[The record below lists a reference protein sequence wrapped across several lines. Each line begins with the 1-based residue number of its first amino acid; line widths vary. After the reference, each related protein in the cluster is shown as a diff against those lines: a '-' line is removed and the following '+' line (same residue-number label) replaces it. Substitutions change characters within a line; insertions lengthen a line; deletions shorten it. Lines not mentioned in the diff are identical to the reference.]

1 MGWSWV
7 CVQTLLQLTPFLSSL
22 SQSDSISLHSQMI
35 FRTERMMKMMMMMA
49 ALLSALLSSSTANP
63 ITGVRERSCSY
74 SGVFHVQGKERYSLT
89 FEDAQRLCER
99 LSTTLASLTQVKTA
113 FNSGMET
120 CRYGWINSSQL
131 VILRKTP
138 NPNCARNQTDVI
150 IKPLDGKKYDALCY
164 NDKDTSQMNCAEK
177 IVPKVDNSSSSE
189 AAVSPERITPHY
201 STEADSSTAAVS
213 PEHITPH
220 YSTDADSSTSAV
232 SPARFTP
239 GGSTGADSSTSAE
252 SALNTSAAAADAKR
266 NTTEG
271 NTTHTSSPHSHEEP
285 NGTRSTPQTSTELQI
300 STSAAHQDTTGPGR
314 RQNTGDG
321 SLISAEVSP
330 ERITPHSP
338 TEAASSTTA
347 GASSSL
353 TDWLVILLTILA
365 VLLISLICC
374 IVVYRKRLFGQ
385 KQTLVINSTVA
396 AAENGSAA
404 THTQEMVTL
413 LNTDTLL

>member
-22 SQSDSISLHSQMI
+22 SQSDSISLHSQML

-89 FEDAQRLCER
+89 FDDAQRLCER
-99 LSTTLASLTQVKTA
+99 LSTTLANLTQVKTA

-138 NPNCARNQTDVI
+138 NLNCARNQTDVI
-150 IKPLDGKKYDALCY
+150 IKTSDGKKYDALCY
-164 NDKDTSQMNCAEK
+164 NDKDKSKKNCTEA
-177 IVPKVDNSSSSE
+177 IDPAKVDSSSSSE

-213 PEHITPH
+213 PERITPH
-220 YSTDADSSTSAV
+220 YSTD
-232 SPARFTP
+232 
-239 GGSTGADSSTSAE
+239 ADSSTSAE
-252 SALNTSAAAADAKR
+252 SALNTSAAAAAADAER

-338 TEAASSTTA
+338 TEAASSTSA

-413 LNTDTLL
+413 LNTDTL

>member
-1 MGWSWV
+1 
-7 CVQTLLQLTPFLSSL
+7 
-22 SQSDSISLHSQMI
+22 
-35 FRTERMMKMMMMMA
+35 MMMMMA

-99 LSTTLASLTQVKTA
+99 LSTTLANLTQVKTA

-150 IKPLDGKKYDALCY
+150 IKALDGKKYDALCY

-252 SALNTSAAAADAKR
+252 SALNTSAAAAAADAER

-314 RQNTGDG
+314 RQNT
-321 SLISAEVSP
+321 ASP

-338 TEAASSTTA
+338 TEAASSTSA

-413 LNTDTLL
+413 LNTDTL